1 MLFSNWLFWLKNW
14 PSSTN
19 SCQGYNYILKMHQR
33 NWWNKNRWCWWLR
46 LGMIWLNAVWIIVT
60 VQVMFGF
67 ILRMKKKVFNAISTN
82 TDVFKSFKYKTKL
95 IENTVAQ
102 LAPNADNE
110 ILENATEC
118 IFGHHWN
125 FTCLWFIAK

>member
-1 MLFSNWLFWLKNW
+1 MIECSLNYCD
-14 PSSTN
+14 STGN
-19 SCQGYNYILKMHQR
+19 
-33 NWWNKNRWCWWLR
+33 
-46 LGMIWLNAVWIIVT
+46 VW
-60 VQVMFGF
+60 FHS
-67 ILRMKKKVFNAISTN
+67 KDEKKVFNAISTN